1 MAVAIADRGM
11 PLELAARKAVY
22 DKGSS
27 SRGPSLSHD
36 AGAYSLELVFAPDHT
51 YHDIDSGG
59 LN

>member
-1 MAVAIADRGM
+1 M